1 MTGEEF
7 ETDEGT
13 AVTVAGLPF
22 ILISSIVSSSH
33 KRMVLTAL
41 IHLQAAVVSPSAHS
55 IGSHRRHNGDPKMF
69 LQIKRTSLYGSAA
82 ISLSRSLS
90 LCVYVCVCRSAL
102 LLSQR
107 KKKKRR
113 KRKRKKVDVGKAERR
128 RKVRAGRK
136 KKVGGKSWRYKKKRQ
151 RRRRRHYIT
160 APVLINQPQ
169 QKHMLID
176 IFMYMQIYHSGG
188 PRDGGNPEMPASL
201 SIYIHSR
208 NTTYTAH
215 THTV

>member
-33 KRMVLTAL
+33 KKDGINCVNTLAGCCGIALSALNWQPPSSQRRSKDVPADQTVL
-41 IHLQAAVVSPSAHS
+41 
-55 IGSHRRHNGDPKMF
+55 
-69 LQIKRTSLYGSAA
+69 SLR
-82 ISLSRSLS
+82 LSSYLSLS
-90 LCVYVCVCRSAL
+90 LSVCMCVSVG
-102 LLSQR
+102 LLSYSLR
-107 KKKKRR
+107 GRRRRGGRGRERRLTLERRREEEKCGPAEKKKLVEKVGDIKKRR
-113 KRKRKKVDVGKAERR
+113 QR
-128 RKVRAGRK
+128 
-136 KKVGGKSWRYKKKRQ
+136 